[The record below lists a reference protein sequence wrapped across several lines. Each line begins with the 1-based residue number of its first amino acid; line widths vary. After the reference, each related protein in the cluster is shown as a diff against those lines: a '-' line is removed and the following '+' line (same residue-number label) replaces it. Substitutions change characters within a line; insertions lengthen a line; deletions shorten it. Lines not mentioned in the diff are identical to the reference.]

1 VADPGASGVTLM
13 MAPKTIVCAGGGG
26 VGKTTTSAAIALA
39 LARQDQ
45 RTLVVTVDPARRLAS
60 AMGVEV
66 DAEVQQAPV
75 EPGVEGRLFALMPEP
90 RRSTRTFIDL
100 LFADE
105 PEAKARMLQNR
116 VYLLL
121 ADAAAGMHEIVSLM
135 LVAKAI
141 QEQEL
146 DYLVIDTAPSR
157 QGLDFVGFPGR
168 LATLFEGRAVTWLGN
183 LSRGGGGDD
192 DGGQEEESGGL
203 FAAGKKRI
211 EGLFGK
217 LLNPRT
223 LRDLAGMFAELALV
237 KDRFAKLARISE
249 HLLLGPDT
257 RYLLVAAP
265 SGSAAADVRFL
276 SRKLKRLGQ
285 HPTALVLN
293 RSDRGSPP
301 WLAPLESAKELP
313 NELKQALATVHA
325 EFQTRQRQGDLLAQ
339 TLGRDLPN
347 VPAVRLPTLEAR
359 DPSRIVR
366 SLADLLEGELRLL
379 AGVK

>member
-1 VADPGASGVTLM
+1 VSSID
-13 MAPKTIVCAGGGG
+13 APKTVVCAGGGG
-26 VGKTTTSAAIALA
+26 VGKTTTSAALALA
-39 LARQDQ
+39 LARQGQ

-60 AMGVEV
+60 AMGIEIH
-66 DAEVQQAPV
+66 DEVQQANV
-75 EPGVEGRLFALMPEP
+75 EQGIEGRLFALMPEP

-100 LFADE
+100 LFEGE

-121 ADAAAGMHEIVSLM
+121 ADAAAGMHEVVSLM

-141 QEQEL
+141 QETEL

-157 QGLDFVGFPGR
+157 QGLDFVSYPGR
-168 LATLFEGRAVTWLGN
+168 LATLYEGRAVTWLGT
-183 LSRGGGGDD
+183 LARRD
-192 DGGQEEESGGL
+192 DGSEEEPEEESGGL
-203 FAAGKKRI
+203 WAAGRKRI

-223 LRDLAGMFAELALV
+223 LRDLTGLFAELALV

-265 SGSAAADVRFL
+265 SGSAEADVRFL
-276 SRKLKRLGQ
+276 SKKLKRLGQ
-285 HPTALVLN
+285 HPTALVMN
-293 RSDRGSPP
+293 RADRGVPAWLGELDASARDLPP
-301 WLAPLESAKELP
+301 ELA
-313 NELKQALATVHA
+313 QALGAVQV
-325 EFQTRQRQGDLLAQ
+325 EYQTRQRAGDYLAQ
-339 TLGRDLPN
+339 SLGRDLPN
-347 VPAVRLPTLEAR
+347 VPAVRLPTLESR

-366 SLADLLEGELRLL
+366 QLADLLSGELALL
-379 AGVK
+379 AGAKP

>member
-1 VADPGASGVTLM
+1 MTLM

-26 VGKTTTSAAIALA
+26 VGKTTTSAALALA
-39 LARQDQ
+39 LARNDQ

-66 DAEVQQAPV
+66 DAEVQEALV

-100 LFADE
+100 LFSDE

-141 QEQEL
+141 QDQEL

-157 QGLDFVGFPGR
+157 QGLDFVGYPGR
-168 LATLFEGRAVTWLGN
+168 LATLYEGRAVTWLGN
-183 LSRGGGGDD
+183 LSRGSSNDEEH
-192 DGGQEEESGGL
+192 EEESGGL
-203 FAAGKKRI
+203 FAAGRKRI

-293 RSDRGSPP
+293 RSDRSSPP
-301 WLAPLESAKELP
+301 WLGELEAARGLSPELG
-313 NELKQALATVHA
+313 QALSAVHA

-339 TLGRDLPN
+339 TLGKELPN

-366 SLADLLEGELRLL
+366 QLADLLKGELGLL
-379 AGVK
+379 AGAK

>member
-1 VADPGASGVTLM
+1 
-13 MAPKTIVCAGGGG
+13 
-26 VGKTTTSAAIALA
+26 
-39 LARQDQ
+39 
-45 RTLVVTVDPARRLAS
+45 
-60 AMGVEV
+60 
-66 DAEVQQAPV
+66 
-75 EPGVEGRLFALMPEP
+75 
-90 RRSTRTFIDL
+90 
-100 LFADE
+100 
-105 PEAKARMLQNR
+105 MLQNR

-121 ADAAAGMHEIVSLM
+121 ADAAAGMHEVVSLM

-141 QEQEL
+141 QDTEL

-157 QGLDFVGFPGR
+157 QGLDFVSYPGR
-168 LATLFEGRAVTWLGN
+168 LATLYEGRAVTWLGT
-183 LSRGGGGDD
+183 LSRR
-192 DGGQEEESGGL
+192 DGGEVDQEEEGGL
-203 FAAGKKRI
+203 WAAGRKRI

-223 LRDLAGMFAELALV
+223 LRDLAGLFAELALV

-276 SRKLKRLGQ
+276 SRRLKRLGQ

-293 RSDRGSPP
+293 RSDRGQPEWLGQLETARDLPP
-301 WLAPLESAKELP
+301 ELM
-313 NELKQALATVHA
+313 QALQAVHA

-339 TLGRDLPN
+339 SLGRDLPN
-347 VPAVRLPTLEAR
+347 VPAVRLPTLETR

-366 SLADLLEGELRLL
+366 QLADLLGGELGLL
-379 AGVK
+379 AGAKS

>member
-1 VADPGASGVTLM
+1 MTQTPR
-13 MAPKTIVCAGGGG
+13 TIVCAGGGG
-26 VGKTTTSAAIALA
+26 VGKTTTSAALALA
-39 LARQDQ
+39 LARRGH

-66 DAEVQQAPV
+66 DADVHEAHV
-75 EPGVEGRLFALMPEP
+75 EPGIEGKLFALMPEP

-100 LFADE
+100 LFEDE

-121 ADAAAGMHEIVSLM
+121 ADAAAGMHEVVSLM

-141 QEQEL
+141 AEIEL

-157 QGLDFVGFPGR
+157 QGLDFVAYPGR
-168 LATLFEGRAVTWLGN
+168 LATLYEGRAVTWLGS
-183 LSRGGGGDD
+183 LARREEP
-192 DGGQEEESGGL
+192 EEEAEEEGGL
-203 FAAGKKRI
+203 LAAGRRRI

-223 LRDLAGMFAELALV
+223 LRDLAGLFAELAIV
-237 KDRFAKLARISE
+237 KERFARLSRVSE

-265 SGSAAADVRFL
+265 SGSAEADARFL

-285 HPTALVLN
+285 RPTALVLN
-293 RSDRGSPP
+293 RADRGMPP
-301 WLAPLESAKELP
+301 WLSELETAAGLP
-313 NELKQALATVHA
+313 AELKEALGTVHT
-325 EFQTRQRQGDLLAQ
+325 EFSARQRSGDYLARS
-339 TLGRDLPN
+339 LGNDMPG

-366 SLADLLEGELRLL
+366 QIADLLTEHLSLL
-379 AGVK
+379 AGVEPA